1 MEAGTRYCSAPG
13 ADMDRRSVSDICFVV
28 TDGRFPETADMQR
41 WERLLEGWQHSMA
54 NGGVKT
60 NGKIIFVL
68 LPGEVRSHPQSTA
81 MFKNLVIVS
90 FRALLKDKGYTLLN
104 ILGLTAGIAF
114 SLLLFFYIMDE
125 LSYDRFNEQA
135 AHIYRISSSVKEPT
149 NITQWAYTQFPLAQ
163 ALQRDYPEVEQATRI
178 ARNDGA
184 MYKSGTQLFFEPKIL
199 FADSNLF
206 EVFTV
211 KFLEGDPKLALVAPN
226 SLVLTESLAEK
237 YFGKGRNPLGQSL
250 RNNSGTVYKI
260 TGVIKD
266 LPKNSHILYS
276 GLISMSTIPRENTTD
291 WSRLAVY
298 TYVLLRPHVDAQAF
312 EKKLLPMYDK
322 YMASIFTQFNIKINY
337 GVQPVTAI
345 HLHSDLGGEPE
356 DLGSISY
363 IYIFSIAAAFLILIA
378 CINYMNLTTARSS
391 KRAKEIAVRKVAGSS
406 RSRLIMQFLTE
417 SVLVTLVSF
426 FLSLL
431 CVYLLL
437 PIFNGLSGKL
447 LSLQTL
453 FQSDTFLLLL
463 AIVLFVGLAGG
474 SYPAFYLSKFKP
486 IAVLKGNLSRG
497 SRNSTLRKI
506 LVVLQFSI
514 SMIML
519 ICTLVVFDQLQFIRS
534 KDLGFNRQGV
544 LYIRVYTG
552 GDDLHG
558 RLSDFK
564 NELRKDPAVQSVSL
578 SDNVPGNP
586 TSYRLFTVES
596 GNGFIDK
603 PLDTYGIDGD
613 FIKTLG
619 MRVVKGR
626 NFSSSPSAD
635 TANSVIVNESMVQHF
650 NWVDAIGKKIKLPGD
665 TSGKYFEVVGVV
677 KDFNQK
683 SLYNPVTP
691 LLLFNRPGQGNVEA
705 KISLQNIPATISS
718 IKKSWKNMFPGFPFQ
733 YTFLDQDF
741 ASQYAA
747 DQKRGKIFFAFSAL
761 TIAISCLGLLGLVSY
776 TSEQR
781 KKEISLRKV
790 LGAGTR
796 QIVALISTNYMVLV
810 GISTLIAFP
819 IAYYFMYNWLGLFYY
834 KTSLSAPIFLV
845 SAFAVFLITLL
856 TVSFHIVK
864 AAIAKPIDNLR
875 ME

>member
-1 MEAGTRYCSAPG
+1 M
-13 ADMDRRSVSDICFVV
+13 
-28 TDGRFPETADMQR
+28 
-41 WERLLEGWQHSMA
+41 
-54 NGGVKT
+54 
-60 NGKIIFVL
+60 
-68 LPGEVRSHPQSTA
+68 
-81 MFKNLVIVS
+81 VS
-90 FRALLKDKGYTLLN
+90 FRALRKDKGYTLLN

-114 SLLLFFYIMDE
+114 SLLLLFYIMDE

-135 AHIYRISSSVKEPT
+135 ARIYRISSYVKEPN
-149 NITQWAYTQFPLAQ
+149 NITRWAYTQFPLAQ

-184 MYKSGTQLFFEPKIL
+184 MYKSGAQLFFEPKIL
-199 FADSNLF
+199 FADSNMF
-206 EVFTV
+206 DVFTV

-226 SLVLTESLAEK
+226 SLVLTETLAEK
-237 YFGKGRNPLGQSL
+237 YFGKGRSPLGQSL
-250 RNNSGTVYKI
+250 INNRGTLYKI

-276 GLISMSTIPRENTTD
+276 GLISMSTIPKESTTD
-291 WSRLAVY
+291 WSALGVY
-298 TYVLLRPHVDAQAF
+298 TYVLLRPHVDVRGF
-312 EKKLLPMYDK
+312 EKKLLTMYDK
-322 YMASIFTQFNIKINY
+322 YMASIFNQFNIKISY

-345 HLHSDLGGEPE
+345 HLHSELGGEPE
-356 DLGSISY
+356 ELGSISY
-363 IYIFSIAAAFLILIA
+363 IYIFSIAAIFLLMIA
-378 CINYMNLTTARSS
+378 CINYMNLATARSS
-391 KRAKEIAVRKVAGSS
+391 RRAKEIAVRKVAGSS

-417 SVLVTLVSF
+417 SVLVTLLSF
-426 FLSLL
+426 FLSLV

-437 PIFNGLSGKL
+437 PAFNELSGKL
-447 LSLQTL
+447 LSLHTL
-453 FQSDTFLLLL
+453 IRSDTFLLLF
-463 AIVLFVGLAGG
+463 AIILFVGLAGG

-497 SRNSTLRKI
+497 SKNSTLRKI

-519 ICTLVVFDQLQFIRS
+519 ICTLVVFDQLQFIRN

-544 LYIRVYTG
+544 LHITVHTG
-552 GDDLHG
+552 GDNFQG
-558 RLSDFK
+558 RLLDFK
-564 NELRKDPAVQSVSL
+564 NELQKDPSIQSVST
-578 SDNVPGNP
+578 SDNIPGSP
-586 TSYRLFTVES
+586 MTSYRLFTVES

-613 FIKTLG
+613 FINTLG
-619 MRVVKGR
+619 MRLVKGR

-635 TANSVIVNESMVQHF
+635 TANSVIVNESMVKHF
-650 NWVDAIGKKIKLPGD
+650 NWGDAIGKKIKLPGD
-665 TSGKYFEVVGVV
+665 TSGKYFEVVGVI

-691 LLLFNRPGQGNVEA
+691 LLLFDRPGRGNVEA
-705 KISLQNIPATISS
+705 KISLQNIPATIAG
-718 IKKSWKNMFPGFPFQ
+718 IENIWKNMFPGFPFQ

-781 KKEISLRKV
+781 KKEISMRKV

-796 QIVALISTNYMVLV
+796 QIIALISTNYMVLM

-819 IAYYFMYNWLGLFYY
+819 IAYYFMHKWLELFYY
-834 KTSLSAPIFLV
+834 KTKLSAPIFLI
-845 SAFAVFLITLL
+845 SALAVFLITLI
-856 TVSFHIVK
+856 TVSFHTVK